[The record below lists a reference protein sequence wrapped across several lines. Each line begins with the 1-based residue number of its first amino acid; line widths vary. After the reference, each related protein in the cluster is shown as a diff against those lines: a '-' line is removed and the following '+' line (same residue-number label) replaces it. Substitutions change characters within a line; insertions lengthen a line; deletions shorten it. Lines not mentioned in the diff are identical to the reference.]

1 MEKAASL
8 FMYLEGKTA
17 YEMDADAITR
27 LWRAAFSCAL
37 RDMGLPSKA
46 RRFLWDELAAGNWK
60 HFHQLEDELKKDA
73 RHWARDFGGD
83 VLYCSDR
90 WSIDRITRCHWTYRQ
105 LMDALRAE
113 QR

>member
-1 MEKAASL
+1 MEKAANL
-8 FMYLEGKTA
+8 FMYLEGKMA

-60 HFHQLEDELKKDA
+60 HFHQQEDELKKDA
-73 RHWARDFGGD
+73 WHWARDFGGD

-90 WSIDRITRCHWTYRQ
+90 WSLDRITRCHWTYRQ